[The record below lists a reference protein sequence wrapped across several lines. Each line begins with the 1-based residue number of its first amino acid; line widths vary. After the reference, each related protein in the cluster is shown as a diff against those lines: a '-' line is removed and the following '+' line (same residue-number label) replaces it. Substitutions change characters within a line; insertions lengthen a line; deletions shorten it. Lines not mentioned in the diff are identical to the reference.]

1 MIIIKLK
8 IFLCCFLSVL
18 LIPISG
24 FAQEVEMADA
34 MRANGKIYV
43 VIAVVLVI
51 LIGILI
57 YIFQTDRKLKQLEK
71 EVDSLENKK

>member
-1 MIIIKLK
+1 
-8 IFLCCFLSVL
+8 
-18 LIPISG
+18 
-24 FAQEVEMADA
+24 MADA
-34 MRANGKIYV
+34 MRANGKIYI

>member
-1 MIIIKLK
+1 MIISKLK
-8 IFLCCFLSVL
+8 IFLYCFLSVL

-51 LIGILI
+51 LSGILI